1 MRCPCR
7 GSTGFA
13 ASVSA
18 VRASMDAMSDTSRA
32 EHVPAP
38 AIRTAVVTGA
48 SSGIGRATAALLA
61 SRGWRVLAVARRAER
76 LEALAAETGCLAH
89 AADLTSDEDVAAL
102 AAAVRELGGAH
113 ALVNVAGGAIG
124 AESVEAGSIDDWRR
138 MFEMNVIATKRVVT
152 ALLPEL
158 RRAAA
163 AEAEDGAE
171 FAHADVLTVTSTAAT
186 TPYEGGAG
194 YNAAKA
200 AERML
205 VRVLRLELAGE
216 PIRVL
221 EIAPGM
227 VMTEEFSTVR
237 YRGDEQAAATVYAGV
252 DHPLTAEDVAASIVG
267 ALELPGHVNID
278 ELVVRP
284 VAQAAQHKVV
294 RAPLAVKDAPTTD
307 AASQGAGR

>member
-1 MRCPCR
+1 MD
-7 GSTGFA
+7 A
-13 ASVSA
+13 
-18 VRASMDAMSDTSRA
+18 MDAMSDTSPA
-32 EHVPAP
+32 EHASAAAADASAP

-89 AADLTSDEDVAAL
+89 AADLTSDADVAAL
-102 AAAVRELGGAH
+102 AAAVRGLGGAH

-124 AESVEAGSIDDWRR
+124 VESVEAGSIDDWRR
-138 MFEMNVIATKRVVT
+138 MFEMNVIVTKRVVT

-163 AEAEDGAE
+163 AEAEGGAE
-171 FAHADVLTVTSTAAT
+171 FAHADILTVTSTAAT

-227 VMTEEFSTVR
+227 VMTAEFSTVR
-237 YRGDEQAAATVYAGV
+237 YRGDEEAAAKVYAGV
-252 DHPLTAEDVAASIVG
+252 DHPLTADDVAASIVG

-294 RAPLAVKDAPTTD
+294 REPLAVKDAPTMD
-307 AASQGAGR
+307 AASKEAGR